1 MQKFDRINKVSTY
14 LDRNKGAYNVMFS
27 FFKNKERTSKKELKR
42 YYKIVDQINQL
53 ESTYSSMT
61 DEELQSMTSKFKEQL
76 NNGADIKAI
85 IPDAFAVVREASKRV
100 LNMRHFDVQLIGGL
114 VIAEGNIS
122 EMATG
127 EGKTLVASLP
137 SYVRA
142 LEGKGVHVITVN
154 DYLAKRDYELIGQ
167 IHRFL
172 GLTVGLN
179 VPMMDPD
186 AKKRAYQADI
196 TYGVGTEFGFDYL
209 RDNMVHR
216 LEDKVQRPYHFAIID
231 EVDSV
236 LIDEAK
242 TPLIIAGKM
251 FANEDLH
258 RIAAMLAK
266 RFVKD
271 EDYEFDD
278 ETKATSL
285 TDQGIEKVEEA
296 FGIDNLYDLEHQ
308 TLYHYVIQAVRAHVM
323 FEKNVDYI
331 VKDDK
336 VQLVDMFTGRI
347 MEGRSLSDGLHQAI
361 EAKEGVPITEE
372 NKAQAQI
379 TVQNYFRMYPIL
391 SGMTGTAK
399 TQEKE
404 FMEVYGME
412 VVQIPTNRPKIRIDQ
427 PDWIF
432 DTKENKYK
440 YVVKEAVER
449 HKKGQPILIGTTS
462 ILQSEEVAKYLD
474 EAKLPYQLLNAK
486 TVEQEV
492 ELISQAGQKGRI
504 TVATNM
510 AGRGTDIVLGEGVHE
525 LGGLYVIG
533 TEKHESR
540 RVDNQLR
547 GRSGRQG
554 DPGESR
560 FILSIEDDMFRRF
573 AKEDVEKFKKK
584 MVVNEEGRIMN
595 KDVNEIIDRTQRIV
609 EGAHFSMREYNLKLD
624 DVINDQRRVIYSLRD
639 NILEGENLIGLL
651 KEMVIDTVDFAV
663 HDNAPEEL
671 DYMEWNHDA
680 MEKAVN
686 SLFLTPVSV
695 DRSEPKVKRILE
707 SMQPSIDELNEFLDS
722 FEENETVMQV
732 IPSVMLNFIDRM
744 WIKHLEQMTHLKE
757 GIGLRRFQQEDP
769 MRIYQRE
776 GLELFGKNYQEL
788 RRGIVEELV
797 IFMKNLMNQGQ
808 EE

>member
-1 MQKFDRINKVSTY
+1 MFSIFS
-14 LDRNKGAYNVMFS
+14 RNKE
-27 FFKNKERTSKKELKR
+27 KTSARELKR
-42 YYKIVDQINQL
+42 YYKIVDKINNL
-53 ESTYSSMT
+53 EATYSSMT
-61 DEELQSMTSKFKEQL
+61 DDELRNMTITFKERLEQ
-76 NNGADIKAI
+76 GEDIVNI

-114 VIAEGNIS
+114 VLTEGNIA
-122 EMATG
+122 EMPTG

-154 DYLAKRDYELIGQ
+154 DYLAKRDFELIGQ

-179 VPMMDPD
+179 VPMMEP
-186 AKKRAYQADI
+186 AQKKLAYNADI

-209 RDNMVHR
+209 RDNMAHSIA
-216 LEDKVQRPYHFAIID
+216 DKVQRPYHFAIID

-251 FANEDLH
+251 RANEELH
-258 RIAAMLAK
+258 RIAALLAK
-266 RFVKD
+266 RFKKD
-271 EDYEFDD
+271 EDYDFDD

-285 TDQGIEKVEEA
+285 TDQGIEKVEAA
-296 FGIDNLYDLEHQ
+296 FGVDNLYELEHQ

-323 FEKNVDYI
+323 FERDVDYI

-336 VQLVDMFTGRI
+336 IELVDMFTGRI
-347 MEGRSLSDGLHQAI
+347 LEGRSLSDGLHQAI
-361 EAKEGVPITEE
+361 EAKEGVTITEE

-379 TVQNYFRMYPIL
+379 TIQNYFRMYPKL
-391 SGMTGTAK
+391 SGMTGTGK

-404 FMEVYGME
+404 FQEVYGMS
-412 VVQIPTNRPKIRIDQ
+412 VVQIPTNRPRIRIDQ
-427 PDWIF
+427 QDMVF
-432 DTKENKYK
+432 DTIDAKYE
-440 YVVKEAVER
+440 YVAQEAARR
-449 HKKGQPILIGTTS
+449 HEKGQPVLIGTTS
-462 ILQSEEVAKYLD
+462 ILQSEKVAKRLD
-474 EAKLPYQLLNAK
+474 KYGLKYQLLNAK

-492 ELISQAGQKGRI
+492 ELISEAGQKGRI

-510 AGRGTDIVLGEGVHE
+510 AGRGTDIVLGEGVE
-525 LGGLYVIG
+525 KLGGLYVIG

-560 FILSIEDDMFRRF
+560 FIISIQDDMFRRF
-573 AKEDVEKFKKK
+573 AKEEVEKFQSK
-584 MVVNEEGRIMN
+584 MQVDEIGRITN
-595 KDVNEIIDRTQRIV
+595 KDVFELINRTQRIV

-624 DVINDQRRVIYSLRD
+624 DVINDQRRVVYNLRD
-639 NILEGENLIGLL
+639 RVLEGKDLIGELKTMLL
-651 KEMVIDTVDFAV
+651 ETVEFAV
-663 HDNAPEEL
+663 YDNAPEEL
-671 DYMEWNHDA
+671 DPMEWDFGK
-680 MEKAVN
+680 MENAVN
-686 SLFLTPVSV
+686 SLFLTPVSIN
-695 DRSEPKVKRILE
+695 REETKAKRILE
-707 SMQPSIDELNEFLDS
+707 SMQSSVDEIVSTIENFEQNEQ
-722 FEENETVMQV
+722 VMAV
-732 IPSVMLNFIDRM
+732 IPQVMLRFIDTM
-744 WIKHLEQMTHLKE
+744 WVKHLEQMAHLKE
-757 GIGLRRFQQEDP
+757 GIGLRHYQQEDP

-788 RRGIVEELV
+788 RRSIVGEL
-797 IFMKNLMNQGQ
+797 ITFMKQLASQ
-808 EE
+808 EGEL